1 MERQVKQ
8 MGRKAVFFDGDGTVT
23 DLIKGIPV
31 SAAEAIRAC
40 KENGHLTFLCT
51 GRSRAMVDRGLEEVG
66 FDGMI
71 AGAGTYLERDG
82 QVQYN
87 KELPPA
93 EARRVMELLR
103 GKGLV
108 PVMEGRDYMYYDL
121 EEYTDEVDWFAGRLT
136 QMLGEHWRPIT
147 GNEHC
152 MHVNKISAKA
162 VPGADREG
170 ALRELSPSFDAVVH
184 EAKGFAGGTIELM
197 PKGYSKALGIAVAC
211 RLYDIDQ
218 KDTVAFGDSNND
230 LEMFHHVHTK
240 VAMGNASPKLLELA
254 DYVTTDMFHDGIRNG
269 LCYLGLI

>member
-40 KENGHLTFLCT
+40 KENGHLMFLCT

-93 EARRVMELLR
+93 EARRAMELLR

-108 PVMEGRDYMYYDL
+108 PVMEGRDYMYYDPD
-121 EEYTDEVDWFAGRLT
+121 EYTDEVDWFAGRLT

-147 GNEHC
+147 GNEDC

-230 LEMFHHVHTK
+230 LDMFHHVHTK

-269 LCYLGLI
+269 LRYLGLI